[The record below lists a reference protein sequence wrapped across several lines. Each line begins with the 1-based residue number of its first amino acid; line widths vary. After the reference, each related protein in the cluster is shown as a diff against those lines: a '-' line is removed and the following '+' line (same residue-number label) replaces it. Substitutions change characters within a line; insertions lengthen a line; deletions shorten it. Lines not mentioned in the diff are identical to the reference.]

1 MDLQLDGKVAL
12 VTGASKGIGPHI
24 ADHLPPE
31 GANVAITARTAGPL
45 EIAAWDI
52 QAATGRRGLPL
63 AGDMSVATDVTRC
76 GTATEEHR
84 GPVEVTFLASP
95 RASFVNGAHI
105 PVDGAQ
111 RKAIMDR

>member
-12 VTGASKGIGPHI
+12 VTGASRGIGPHI

-45 EIAAWDI
+45 EITTWDI

-63 AGDMSVATDVTRC
+63 AGDMSVAADVTRC
-76 GTATEEHR
+76 GTVTEER
-84 GPVEVTFLASP
+84 GPALVTFLASP